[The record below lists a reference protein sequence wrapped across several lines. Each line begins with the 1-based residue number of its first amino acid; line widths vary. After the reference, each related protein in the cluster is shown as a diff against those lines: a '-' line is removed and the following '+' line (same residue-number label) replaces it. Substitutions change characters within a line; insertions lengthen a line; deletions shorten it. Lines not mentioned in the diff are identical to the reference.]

1 MKHVSIFALVLA
13 VALLAQGALAEAAL
27 TSSDASQNLQQAY
40 YNSDFAYLND
50 AESVFTSVTLEEAYT
65 IFDQAGNYLFLL
77 GGSWCGNTTPV
88 IGYID
93 EVAKEYGVETIYN
106 LDFRLDGTNRTSH
119 IRETAGATS
128 GEEVI
133 PGSLYNYLYG
143 EIASRWLTN
152 LNDYVEYKVD
162 TESAVTYTNAAG
174 EEVTVP
180 KVQVP
185 FVFLYNKDNVDAD
198 GNPAPIVA
206 GLELMKVREDF
217 LVAQE
222 DEEAAEADAEEAEPA
237 EEVENQEAIDE
248 YKAILRESVFDAV
261 KEVELTPFTDADYLR
276 IVYNDKAGQ
285 ALFAEGEQINL
296 ETVTY
301 KQLEWL
307 LDQEGSYLIFIGGS
321 WCPNTQAV
329 IGIVNDYAVAN
340 GVTVYN
346 FDTKLDGGYAR
357 KYWEYEKDLHIRD
370 NDSEFANLYVDLVL
384 KYFPNI
390 ETEYTIENGN
400 YIHYT
405 DAEGN
410 EVAANKLQ
418 APYFLAYTKGLEDE
432 DGHFMPITGAI
443 EKMLTLDEA
452 AEDYVY
458 ADENLSAYRD
468 GTFAVI
474 QSYAEQ
480 VGIEAVQ
487 PE

>member
-1 MKHVSIFALVLA
+1 MKRVSIIVLTLIL
-13 VALLAQGALAEAAL
+13 ALLAQGALAEAAL
-27 TSSDASQNLQQAY
+27 TSSDAAQNFQQAY

-50 AESVFTSVTLEEAYT
+50 AESVFSSVTLEEAYT

-88 IGYID
+88 IGYIN

-106 LDFRLDGTNRTSH
+106 LDFRLDGTNRSSH
-119 IRETAGATS
+119 IRETAGATANDA
-128 GEEVI
+128 VI

-162 TESAVTYTNAAG
+162 TESAVTYTNAEG

-206 GLELMKVREDF
+206 GLELMKVRGDF
-217 LVAQE
+217 LVAAEEGEDAEAQE
-222 DEEAAEADAEEAEPA
+222 DA
-237 EEVENQEAIDE
+237 EEVEDPAAIEA

-261 KEVELTPFTDADYLR
+261 KDVELTPFTDADYIR
-276 IVYNDKAGQ
+276 IAYNAKAERE
-285 ALFAEGEQINL
+285 LFAEDRQINL

-301 KQLEWL
+301 KQLQWL
-307 LDQEGSYLIFIGGS
+307 LDQDGSYLIFLGGS

-340 GVTVYN
+340 DVTVYT
-346 FDTKLDGGYAR
+346 FDTKLDSGYAR
-357 KYWEYEKDLHIRD
+357 KYWGYAQDLHIRD
-370 NDSEFANLYVDLVL
+370 SENEFANLYVDLVL
-384 KYFPNI
+384 NSFPNL

-400 YIHYT
+400 YIFYT
-405 DAEGN
+405 DDEGN

-418 APYFLAYTKGLEDE
+418 VPYFLAYTKGLEDE
-432 DGHFMPITGAI
+432 DGHFVPITAYI
-443 EKMLTLDEA
+443 EKMLTLDEE

-458 ADENLSAYRD
+458 SDENFAAYKE
-468 GTFAVI
+468 GALAVV
-474 QSYAEQ
+474 QAYAAQ
-480 VGIEAVQ
+480 TGIEAVQ